1 MPEEVAGDSAAG
13 MVAGVDE
20 VDVDGD
26 EERVDS
32 LAGIDRVRVYK
43 ALKCKCS
50 KCIMI
55 HKSYF

>member
-1 MPEEVAGDSAAG
+1 MPEEAAGDSAAG

-20 VDVDGD
+20 VDVD

-50 KCIMI
+50 KCII
-55 HKSYF
+55 HNKTYF

>member
-1 MPEEVAGDSAAG
+1 MPEEAAGDSAAG

-32 LAGIDRVRVYK
+32 LAGIDRVRVYN

-50 KCIMI
+50 KCII
-55 HKSYF
+55 HNKT

>member
-1 MPEEVAGDSAAG
+1 MPEEAAGDSAAG

-43 ALKCKCS
+43 ALKCKC
-50 KCIMI
+50 
-55 HKSYF
+55 